1 MSRNGSKPVGDELN
15 QHGQRMQELIAKI
28 DILPDPNAR
37 ELLQECLQE
46 VLAFYGLGLDRVL
59 EVAKS
64 APGGE
69 DAYDRLVR
77 DSIVRGMLLIHGLH
91 PVPLEARLREALEKV
106 RALYAKPR
114 RQRRVSQFG
123 Q

>member
-1 MSRNGSKPVGDELN
+1 M
-15 QHGQRMQELIAKI
+15 A
-28 DILPDPNAR
+28 NACRSSLRRSTSSPTRTR

-46 VLAFYGLGLDRVL
+46 VLAFYGLGLDRML

-91 PVPLEARLREALEKV
+91 PVPLGTCVKPLKRCGLICKATAATSSFSVWTMIRPAALGRSLQAV
-106 RALYAKPR
+106 HP
-114 RQRRVSQFG
+114 QP
-123 Q
+123 